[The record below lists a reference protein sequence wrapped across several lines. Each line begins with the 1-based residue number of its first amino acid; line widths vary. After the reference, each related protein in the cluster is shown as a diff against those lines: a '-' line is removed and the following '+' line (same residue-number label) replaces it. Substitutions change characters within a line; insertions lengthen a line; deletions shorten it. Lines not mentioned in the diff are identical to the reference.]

1 MHLGCNNPK
10 VNYIIEAAQ
19 WQEVDEERDLG
30 VIVSDDIKWEK
41 LCTAAGKQAN
51 NIRGMIKCNLWI
63 DRRKQ
68 YWHYTKVW

>member
-10 VNYIIEAAQ
+10 VNYIIEATQ

-41 LCTAAGKQAN
+41 LCIAAGKQAN
-51 NIRGMIKCNLWI
+51 KI
-63 DRRKQ
+63 
-68 YWHYTKVW
+68 